1 MQNHPYPISGD
12 FQHCIP
18 IKRRTSGP
26 TARRSKDCREY
37 STYTHSSTGDG
48 CNTYT
53 IVKQAVSHQK
63 DKWPVKL

>member
-12 FQHCIP
+12 LQHYIP

-26 TARRSKDCREY
+26 TARRPKDRREHIAY
-37 STYTHSSTGDG
+37 TGDG

-53 IVKQAVSHQK
+53 IVQQVVRHQK
-63 DKWPVKL
+63 DK